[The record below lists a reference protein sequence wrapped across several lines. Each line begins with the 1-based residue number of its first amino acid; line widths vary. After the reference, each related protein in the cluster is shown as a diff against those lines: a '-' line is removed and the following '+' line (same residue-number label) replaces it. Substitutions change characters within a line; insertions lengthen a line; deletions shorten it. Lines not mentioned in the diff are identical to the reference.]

1 MEDTQLHQR
10 LKTAVGRRTFRE
22 LGELTNTHP
31 ETVRRYMQGHAPS
44 VEFVATLAASIKING
59 EWLLTGRGPM
69 LVADIKDHALREAN
83 PGELLAAVAATLE
96 KLTERVER
104 IEVFLQT
111 LELRLRVGGTYH
123 GEAGVVHVSDR
134 VRSVA
139 DALPQRTPPNDGG
152 AAGAGGA

>member
-1 MEDTQLHQR
+1 MHDSLLHQR
-10 LKTAVGRRTFRE
+10 LKAAAGRRSFRE
-22 LGELTNTHP
+22 LGTLTSTHP

-44 VEFVATLAASIKING
+44 VEFVATLAAALKLNG

-69 LVADIKDHALREAN
+69 LAQDIKDHALRDAN

-111 LELRLRVGGTYH
+111 LELRLRAGGGHH
-123 GEAGVVHVSDR
+123 GEAGIVHVPDR

-139 DALPQRTPPNDGG
+139 DALPQRTPPD
-152 AAGAGGA
+152 AGGTA

>member
-1 MEDTQLHQR
+1 MQDSQLHQR
-10 LKTAVGRRTFRE
+10 LKAAIGRRTFRE
-22 LGELTNTHP
+22 LGTLTSTHP

-44 VEFVATLAASIKING
+44 VEFLATLAAALKING

-69 LVADIKDHALREAN
+69 FAADIKDHALRDAN

-111 LELRLRVGGTYH
+111 LELRLRAGAAHH
-123 GEAGVVHVSDR
+123 GEAGIVHVSDR

-139 DALPQRTPPNDGG
+139 DALPQRTPPD
-152 AAGAGGA
+152 AGGTA